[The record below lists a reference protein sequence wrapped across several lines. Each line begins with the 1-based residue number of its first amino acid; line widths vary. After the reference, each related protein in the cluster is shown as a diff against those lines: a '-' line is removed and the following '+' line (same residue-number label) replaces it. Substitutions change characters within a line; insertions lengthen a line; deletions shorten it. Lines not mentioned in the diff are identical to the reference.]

1 MIPTTTTTTT
11 TLSTTL
17 LKSWPH
23 TTPILEG
30 LLEIDVKPK
39 TKCHGTADSTNARCR
54 NPISEANRVKIIK
67 SLREIVDAG
76 SFSAAQDIL
85 GEMAQLIMCQRRHQ
99 KDGPGRLSLWK
110 DIFKRFDA
118 AAIKKEDEQD
128 TPSSGKGTAK
138 VSVYTAITLKQEVIP
153 KKETPGSVITFHH
166 KPQSS
171 PSTPTKASPKCTP
184 VKRSEPVASESKHEF
199 EDFGLP
205 RTIECINKKIKEL
218 LLRPLSRE
226 EMKQGGQIYTYTF
239 PESYHDAYPHIKIG
253 YAKDVKERMAQWRVQ
268 CAYTPELLG
277 QFSSEHYVKVEKLVH
292 AQLWNERKRE
302 KGCPTCRVWHQ
313 EWFKVHS
320 MTVSKYIGLW
330 TSWMR
335 QTPYDD
341 QGILQDK
348 WQLRI
353 ESFDMT
359 DPKCWELLATGVF
372 DQEDDEDDSEF
383 AEEDDSFAWS
393 SDDQFAFSEED
404 VLEGFVTDESDLF
417 STDEEDDEKFPEY
430 EE

>member
-1 MIPTTTTTTT
+1 MIPTTF
-11 TLSTTL
+11 STTL

-23 TTPILEG
+23 TTLILEG
-30 LLEIDVKPK
+30 LLEIDIKPK
-39 TKCHGTADSTNARCR
+39 TKCHSIVDRTSARCG
-54 NPISEANRVKIIK
+54 NPISEANRVKIVK
-67 SLREIVDAG
+67 SLKEIVDAG

-85 GEMAQLIMCQRRHQ
+85 GEVAQLIMCQRRHQ
-99 KDGPGRLSLWK
+99 EDGPGRLSLWH

-118 AAIKKEDEQD
+118 AVIKEEDEQD
-128 TPSSGKGTAK
+128 TPSSGKNTDK
-138 VSVYTAITLKQEVIP
+138 VSICTATTLKQGVTP
-153 KKETPGSVITFHH
+153 KKETPRPVTTSHR
-166 KPQSS
+166 KPQFS

-184 VKRSEPVASESKHEF
+184 VKRSEPVASKSKHEF
-199 EDFGLP
+199 ENFGLP
-205 RTIECINKKIKEL
+205 RSIDCINKKIKEL
-218 LLRPLSRE
+218 LLRPLTRD

-277 QFSSEHYVKVEKLVH
+277 QFSAEHYVKVEKLVH

-302 KGCPTCRVWHQ
+302 KSCPACHVMHK
-313 EWFKVHS
+313 EWFKVHFL
-320 MTVSKYIGLW
+320 TVSKYIGLW

-348 WQLRI
+348 WRLRI

-359 DPKCWELLATGVF
+359 DPRCWELLATGVF
-372 DQEDDEDDSEF
+372 DEEEDEDESEF

-393 SDDQFAFSEED
+393 SDDQFAFSGED
-404 VLEGFVTDESDLF
+404 VLEGFATDESDLF
-417 STDEEDDEKFPEY
+417 SADEEDDDEFPKY